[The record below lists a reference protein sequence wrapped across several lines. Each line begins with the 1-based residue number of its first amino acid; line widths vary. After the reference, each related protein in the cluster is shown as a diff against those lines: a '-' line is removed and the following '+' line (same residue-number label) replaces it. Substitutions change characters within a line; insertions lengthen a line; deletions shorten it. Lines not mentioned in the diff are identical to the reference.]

1 MTRPRLVVVDA
12 SVVLRLLLRRS
23 AEARA
28 IVGRDHLAAPARFT
42 AEATNGLLN
51 EVRFADLPLGAAAAL
66 LREGLALPIELVPDT
81 ELVGDALGYGAE
93 LGLSAYDASYVALAE
108 RLHAPL
114 VTADRRL
121 AERYDRSEL
130 IP

>member
-28 IVGRDHLAAPARFT
+28 IVGRDHLAAPALFT
-42 AEATNGLLN
+42 AEAANGLLN

-66 LREGLALPIELVPDT
+66 LGEGLALPIELVPDT
-81 ELVGDALGYGAE
+81 ELVGDALG
-93 LGLSAYDASYVALAE
+93 
-108 RLHAPL
+108 
-114 VTADRRL
+114 
-121 AERYDRSEL
+121 
-130 IP
+130 